1 MKFLKSRYLLFLA
14 LALLAM
20 ELVFR
25 FGLYEPLVS
34 PASHSGTMITVKR
47 AVDEFGKEQVNV
59 ITFGDSRAS
68 QGMDNDRI
76 YRAGQAFGLNH
87 LKLSIAGSHLM
98 TYKALASWS
107 LEELDNLHGIVI
119 AVTPGSFAALGNGAY
134 ELAKVMPLRNE
145 IRAREMFKH
154 VPFRQSDIRTFAPLF
169 SVAGYR
175 DDIKNLLVNPAKRFR
190 EVKRRNS
197 RSPLNILTFTGKDE
211 ANICAVPIA
220 DPDECLRVLREDDL
234 VISDRT
240 RTGLK
245 ELCKG
250 APRGRKI
257 GAPGKANP
265 EVVREWVSFLEV
277 LASKVRVMLVILPEN
292 SVYREYKY
300 HRNTMPTHDAIVEQL
315 KGNGIAEVVDLH
327 WLLMHQESS
336 ECGFYLDALHLNLPG
351 KQRVTDALLP
361 ELEKFWMKMDNTGL
375 GEH

>member
-1 MKFLKSRYLLFLA
+1 MKFLKSSYLLFLA
-14 LALLAM
+14 LALLAT

-47 AVDEFGKEQVNV
+47 AVDEFGKDQVNV

-107 LEELDNLHGIVI
+107 LDEMDNLRGIVI
-119 AVTPGSFAALGNGAY
+119 AVTPASFAALGNGAY
-134 ELAKVMPLRNE
+134 ELAKVMPLRND
-145 IRAREMFKH
+145 IRASEIFKH

-175 DDIKNLLVNPAKRFR
+175 EDIKNLLANPSRRFQ
-190 EVKRRNS
+190 EVKHRNS
-197 RSPLNILTFTGKDE
+197 RSPLNILAFTGKDE

-220 DPDECLRVLREDDL
+220 DPQECLRVLHKDDL

-240 RTGLK
+240 RTGLE
-245 ELCKG
+245 ELCEG
-250 APRGRKI
+250 ALRDRKV
-257 GAPGKANP
+257 GAPGKAHP
-265 EVVREWVSFLEV
+265 EVVEE
-277 LASKVRVMLVILPEN
+277 
-292 SVYREYKY
+292 
-300 HRNTMPTHDAIVEQL
+300 
-315 KGNGIAEVVDLH
+315 
-327 WLLMHQESS
+327 
-336 ECGFYLDALHLNLPG
+336 
-351 KQRVTDALLP
+351 
-361 ELEKFWMKMDNTGL
+361 
-375 GEH
+375 